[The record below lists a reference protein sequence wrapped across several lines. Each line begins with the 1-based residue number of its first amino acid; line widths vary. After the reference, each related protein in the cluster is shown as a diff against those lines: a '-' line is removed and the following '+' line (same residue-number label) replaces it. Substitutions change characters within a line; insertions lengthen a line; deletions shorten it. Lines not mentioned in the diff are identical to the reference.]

1 MCFRKRRRTV
11 AFVKTQTYEAST
23 GTEEVVYLKYDVFDD
38 MCNARGWHGDSRRA
52 KELGLKSHTTVRRL
66 RVSRGAA
73 RPGERFIG
81 AALAKFGVPFETLFG
96 RRAA

>member
-1 MCFRKRRRTV
+1 MI
-11 AFVKTQTYEAST
+11 VKTHTDEAPADT
-23 GTEEVVYLKYDVFDD
+23 KEVVFLKYDVFDD
-38 MCNARGWHGDSRRA
+38 MCNARGWYGDSRRA

-66 RVSRGAA
+66 RVSKGAA
-73 RPGERFIG
+73 KPGERFIG

>member
-1 MCFRKRRRTV
+1 M
-11 AFVKTQTYEAST
+11 KTQTFEAQT
-23 GTEEVVYLKYDVFDD
+23 DTEEVVYLKYDVFDD

-66 RVSRGAA
+66 RVAVETGTADAA

>member
-1 MCFRKRRRTV
+1 M
-11 AFVKTQTYEAST
+11 KTQTLEAQPD
-23 GTEEVVYLKYDVFDD
+23 TEEVVFLKYDVFDD

-66 RVSRGAA
+66 RVAVEQGTADAA

-96 RRAA
+96 RRSA